1 MRVERPRYVKVCRVE
16 FARRLMSRVP
26 NLPDLVLRCQT
37 LPTEFMLTA
46 LTLHMITPRDL
57 LYSPAAAR
65 AWTLLRHSVEC
76 GLICSFLVA
85 SLLPAGAVSEL
96 LARFISVPLDL
107 MLQTLLVSATRAV
120 HIIVVLRVQLSTIAA

>member
-1 MRVERPRYVKVCRVE
+1 MRVERPRYVKICRVE

-37 LPTEFMLTA
+37 LPTEFMLAA

-57 LYSPAAAR
+57 LYSPAAAQT
-65 AWTLLRHSVEC
+65 WTLLRHSAEC
-76 GLICSFLVA
+76 SLICSFLVE
-85 SLLPAGAVSEL
+85 SLLPAGAVFEL